1 MLQMEKQL
9 KPILRVLVI
18 CFVAVIFC
26 LLVFWRSPQC
36 GQGDKAGLLSEKERR
51 LKVRRAAV
59 AGMFYESSP
68 RRLEDEITKY
78 LKNANPEPVAG
89 EVIALISPHAGY
101 VYSGQAAAFGFKL
114 LDKDKVNRAIILA
127 PSHWVAFRGVSIP
140 DVSSYETPL
149 GLVDLDRESCDV
161 LLEEELFGSM
171 PEVHSREHALEVQ
184 LPFLQVCLGD
194 AFTMVPMVVG
204 QLQEGDY
211 KVIANSLSKVVR
223 KGDVIV
229 VSSDFTHQGPRFGF
243 VPYKTD
249 VKENVKKLDMGAVDY
264 ILQKDCG
271 KFVGYVKDTGA
282 TICGRCPIG
291 ILLELLPNDAKGK
304 LLSYYTSGDVTGDER
319 NTVSYVSLVF
329 SSRSGWPNNQ

>member
-1 MLQMEKQL
+1 MEKQV
-9 KPILRVLVI
+9 KAILRISMI
-18 CFVAVIFC
+18 CFVTVVFC

-36 GQGDKAGLLSEKERR
+36 GQRDKIGLVPEKERR

-59 AGMFYESSP
+59 AGTFYESNP
-68 RRLEDEITKY
+68 GRLETEIKKY
-78 LKNANPEPVAG
+78 LNTANPERVEG

-114 LDKDKVNRAIILA
+114 LDKDKVKRAIILA

-149 GLVDLDRESCDV
+149 GLVDLDRESCDF
-161 LLEEELFGSM
+161 LLMEALFSST
-171 PEVHSREHALEVQ
+171 PEAHSREHALEVQ

-204 QLQEGDY
+204 QLQGADY
-211 KVIANSLSKVVR
+211 QVIANSLSKVVR
-223 KGDVIV
+223 KGDVII
-229 VSSDFTHQGPRFGF
+229 VSSDFTHQGPRFGY
-243 VPYKTD
+243 VPYKTN
-249 VKENVKKLDMGAVDY
+249 VRENVKKLDMGAVDC
-264 ILQKDCG
+264 ILLKDRG
-271 KFVGYVKDTGA
+271 KFGEYVEDTGA

-291 ILLELLPNDAKGK
+291 ILLELLPNDAKGT
-304 LLSYYTSGDVTGDER
+304 LLSYYTSGDLTGDER

-329 SSRSGWPNNQ
+329 SSPSGWPEKR